1 MAGERRVAFFLED
14 SAQEAIIPPLF
25 RRLAADEGFAPDDIV
40 VQVLSAR
47 GGGSLTAFRKFLKDA
62 RQRGH
67 LNADLLIVGVDAN
80 CKGFADRRDL
90 VLRAAAKSP
99 YPEII
104 TAIPD
109 PHVERWYLLDV
120 PALSQA
126 VGSPIAASAPAYKCE
141 KDHYKTLLRQAFADT
156 GIAPPLGGLEYGPD
170 VAQHMDLYAAAKQDH
185 GLNDYVEKTRAWL
198 KRAKA
203 AG

>member
-1 MAGERRVAFFLED
+1 MAAERRVAFFLED

-25 RRLAADEGFAPDDIV
+25 RRLAREEGLPLHQLT

-47 GGGSLTAFRKFLKDA
+47 GGGSLSAFQKFLNDA

-67 LNADLLIVGVDAN
+67 LNADLLIVGADAN
-80 CKGFADRRDL
+80 CKGFTARRDV
-90 VLRAAAKSP
+90 VLKAAAKSP
-99 YPEII
+99 YPEIV

-109 PHVERWYLLDV
+109 PHVERWYLLDQT
-120 PALSQA
+120 ALSQA
-126 VGSPIAASAPAYKCE
+126 AGTAIATSPPAYKCE
-141 KDHYKTLLRQAFADT
+141 KNHYKQLLKQAFLST
-156 GIAPPLGGLEYGPD
+156 GIAPPLGGLEYGP
-170 VAQHMDLYAAAKQDH
+170 VIAQRMDLYSAAKQDH
-185 GLNDYVEKTRAWL
+185 GLNDYIENARAWL